1 MAKPPGCFN
10 SGLGAWYVIELWWE
24 LMDIKKASQSLVCEA
39 NELACIVKKAV
50 CTGLEP
56 VTPCVTGMYSN
67 LLN

>member
-1 MAKPPGCFN
+1 
-10 SGLGAWYVIELWWE
+10 
-24 LMDIKKASQSLVCEA
+24 MDIKKASQSLVCEA

-67 LLN
+67 QLN